1 MQAALALPR
10 VTKVRGTVTAHTLLK
25 KTIDTRRYQYVG
37 WCRRERFSSQC
48 EFIIFQYSRLTTP
61 RSRAR
66 VGVVPAQLLGDKK
79 HTSLLVTIQSRCSEN
94 NLTARTRGR
103 KLGFSSSVAD
113 RREGL
118 QRGGVLV
125 CSNAVISPCYRSPG
139 SPACTRCPSGAGGM
153 SPRPLLHLEP
163 APLAVFVATPP
174 TSLHLG
180 QGCANG
186 PT

>member
-1 MQAALALPR
+1 MR
-10 VTKVRGTVTAHTLLK
+10 
-25 KTIDTRRYQYVG
+25 
-37 WCRRERFSSQC
+37 
-48 EFIIFQYSRLTTP
+48 
-61 RSRAR
+61 RAR
-66 VGVVPAQLLGDKK
+66 VGVVDAHLDGGNT
-79 HTSLLVTIQSRCSEN
+79 TSTLPSSLYCFRGGARDRESVSSVSVTLFSILDLRPLALERASESSLRSCWVTRSTLRFLSQSNRGALETKPDGEN
-94 NLTARTRGR
+94 EGSY

-174 TSLHLG
+174 TSLHPG

>member
-1 MQAALALPR
+1 MDDGH
-10 VTKVRGTVTAHTLLK
+10 GTR
-25 KTIDTRRYQYVG
+25 DSG
-37 WCRRERFSSQC
+37 WCRGETLSIQC
-48 EFIIFQYSRLTTP
+48 ELISIQYSRLDVPLRRRSVTARPVRPLSYKNDLIVVVGIQTRSQAEHAV
-61 RSRAR
+61 RSRR
-66 VGVVPAQLLGDKK
+66 Y
-79 HTSLLVTIQSRCSEN
+79 I
-94 NLTARTRGR
+94 

-125 CSNAVISPCYRSPG
+125 CSNAVASPCHRSPG

-174 TSLHLG
+174 TSLHPG